1 MRADVYELS
10 NKINTGNFEIDAVI
24 NNKISIMGKLGIRLE
39 DNIVIPENMEFEPY
53 DMVIIIGWNYER
65 EML

>member
-1 MRADVYELS
+1 MTAAYTVLKVDCMKKKSMLPVSRHLLS
-10 NKINTGNFEIDAVI
+10 
-24 NNKISIMGKLGIRLE
+24 
-39 DNIVIPENMEFEPY
+39 

>member
-1 MRADVYELS
+1 MARKLKKESPGEAILKGEGMKKKSKLPVSRHLLS
-10 NKINTGNFEIDAVI
+10 
-24 NNKISIMGKLGIRLE
+24 
-39 DNIVIPENMEFEPY
+39 